1 MKKGIDLALKQ
12 ANKLIESFKDL
23 YLKAML
29 DLDMAGVITFHDR
42 ELIDWAVGEGKPFAS
57 FGALGEGFGFYPAE
71 ISNIR
76 SGVRKMKSK
85 RIRTMINKLETLKRE
100 S

>member
-1 MKKGIDLALKQ
+1 MTKETSKKVST
-12 ANKLIESFKDL
+12 IEFFKNL

-29 DLDMAGVITFHDR
+29 DLDKSGVITFHDR
-42 ELIDWAVGEGKPFAS
+42 ALIDWSVGEGKPFAS
-57 FGALGEGFGFYPAE
+57 FTALGEVFGFYPAE

-76 SGVRKMKSK
+76 SGVRKMKSP
-85 RIRTMINKLETLKRE
+85 RIRIMLNKLEKIKRKE